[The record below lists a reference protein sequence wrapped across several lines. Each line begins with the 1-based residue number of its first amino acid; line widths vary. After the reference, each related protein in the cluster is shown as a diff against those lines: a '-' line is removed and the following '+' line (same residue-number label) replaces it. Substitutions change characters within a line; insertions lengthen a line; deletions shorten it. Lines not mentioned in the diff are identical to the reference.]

1 MDRKKPYRHP
11 VRAHIRSGHQVHHY
25 ERGEGKA
32 PVAVIGAKSLGGGEH
47 SYRVNVN
54 YADSEAFQPEG
65 GAYPVQFGAKT
76 NHYTIRARS
85 YLEAMDQGLAR
96 LGSGYTPIS
105 VTMRRL

>member
-1 MDRKKPYRHP
+1 M
-11 VRAHIRSGHQVHHY
+11 
-25 ERGEGKA
+25 
-32 PVAVIGAKSLGGGEH
+32 AVIGAKSLGGGEH

-54 YADSEAFQPEG
+54 YADSEAFNPEG
-65 GAYPVQFGAKT
+65 GAYPVQLGAKT

-96 LGSGYTPIS
+96 LGSAYTPIS